1 MSDVATRLRSFLLS
15 DAAITREVGDRVHQ
29 AHVPESSEGDYVYF
43 QRSTIEPLRTLDA
56 SNIDPLYTSFDVEII
71 SRDLEQCQFIA
82 SIVRAKLDCYRGAFD
97 DATVKGIFVEDHNDD
112 YIPRGT
118 YADEGVHVA
127 AMSVQIY
134 S

>member
-15 DAAITREVGDRVHQ
+15 DASITREVGDRIHQ
-29 AHVPESSEGDYVYF
+29 AHVPESSEGDYIYY
-43 QRSTIEPLRTLDA
+43 QRSGIEPLRTLDA
-56 SNIDPLYTSFDVEII
+56 YALSPLYATFDVEVI
-71 SRDLEQCQFIA
+71 SRDIDQCQLIA
-82 SIVRAKLDCYRGAFD
+82 SLIRSKLDCYRGTFD
-97 DATVKGIFVEDHNDD
+97 DGTVQAVFVEDHNDD

-134 S
+134 